1 MIEHAMKY
9 INSSSKRW
17 SKGINIVDT
26 TQPNFIVPFTCSVVK
41 HKGPRLTENHKN
53 EANSLQESTYILP
66 MIDE

>member
-17 SKGINIVDT
+17 SKGINIDDT

-41 HKGPRLTENHKN
+41 HKN
-53 EANSLQESTYILP
+53 EAYSLQESTYILP